1 MRRSIYLAAF
11 VALAV
16 VAALLTLRAQRTVP
30 VVVATRDLGAGAQV
44 QASDLEIHRVHDD
57 GVPAGALT
65 STDGLA
71 GQYTAWPLTAGE
83 PVLGRM
89 LRPQRSGGAVAGGLG
104 VPAGFRAIAV
114 PVQPAAAVGGMLAGG
129 DRVDVF
135 ATPLPGREGVVRANG
150 QSASTAGAGAGGSAT
165 GGSVTAGTVTAVR
178 LGHEVLVLELRSD
191 QGQALDSAGGD
202 QVHGLNFGSGKLG
215 SVVLAVPESDVP
227 AYAAAVAE
235 DSIYLA
241 LSVG

>member
-30 VVVATRDLGAGAQV
+30 MVVATRDVGAGAQV

-150 QSASTAGAGAGGSAT
+150 QAASAAGAGGSASA
-165 GGSVTAGTVTAVR
+165 GSVTAGTLTAVR
-178 LGHEVLVLELRSD
+178 LGREVLVLELRSD
-191 QGQALDSAGGD
+191 QGQALDSTGGD

-215 SVVLAVPESDVP
+215 SVVLAVPEADVP